1 MVLESKAKNQFLYLF
16 IFFLLCIGMI
26 FTDLPI
32 YEQTVTHSLMIL
44 FAPLIFAFVL
54 VVKKFKVLLTK
65 NIKLFIQYMI
75 VSFAISLILLYLY
88 YLILTKGEFYVYN
101 KNLLIKHFEA
111 FISLSLLHFLVYF
124 LLVLVCYNLSPNLLR
139 NFVFLIFL
147 FLTLVGLIEYLD
159 PEKLSMF
166 HSAPKDYERLR
177 LFTAE
182 PSHAVLLYLIFSLL
196 SLFFI
201 ENVSLKIFISILSG
215 IIFILINSKGG
226 FITLFFISIILFLKK
241 IKNIKYTVVFLLI
254 ILTASYLFIKFVFPS
269 LYIDIYKFSSFS
281 TRFSGLISVFIIL
294 FKYPLG
300 LGYGSYLFYYPK
312 ILDQSYEI
320 ANALF
325 INLFGI
331 PLSYTEISDMI
342 STGKN
347 IGAKAGILQ
356 AVILSGWIAVIFWLI
371 ILRNSLKYIKRINI
385 NTSKKI
391 VLEFLILYIFIQLLI
406 GSEYTLLYVIWL
418 PIALIEVMYYK
429 QQEAIRNET

>member
-1 MVLESKAKNQFLYLF
+1 MALESKTKNQFLYLF
-16 IFFLLCIGMI
+16 IFSLLCVGMI

-32 YEQTVTHSLMIL
+32 YEKTVTHSLMIF
-44 FAPLIFAFVL
+44 FAPLIFAFIL
-54 VVKKFKVLLTK
+54 VVIKFKVLLTK
-65 NIKLFIQYMI
+65 NLKLFILYMI
-75 VSFAISLILLYLY
+75 VSFVTSLILLY

-111 FISLSLLHFLVYF
+111 FISISLLHFLVYF
-124 LLVLVCYNLSPNLLR
+124 LLILICYKLSPNLLKK
-139 NFVFLIFL
+139 FVFLIFL

-159 PEKLSMF
+159 SEKLSMF
-166 HSAPKDYERLR
+166 HSTPKDYERLR

-241 IKNIKYTVVFLLI
+241 IRNIKYTVVLLLI
-254 ILTASYLFIKFVFPS
+254 LVIASYLFVKFALPS
-269 LYIDIYKFSSFS
+269 LYIDINNFSSFS
-281 TRFSGLISVFIIL
+281 TRFSGLISVILIL

-320 ANALF
+320 ANTLF
-325 INLFGI
+325 VNLFGI
-331 PLSYTEISDMI
+331 PLSYAEISDMI

-347 IGAKAGILQ
+347 IGAKAGIPQ
-356 AVILSGWIAVIFWLI
+356 AIIFSGWVTVIFWLI
-371 ILRNSLKYIKRINI
+371 IFRNSLKNIKRINI
-385 NTSKKI
+385 NASRKI
-391 VLEFLILYIFIQLLI
+391 ILEFLILYVFIQLLI
-406 GSEYTLLYVIWL
+406 GSEYTLVYVIWL

-429 QQEAIRNET
+429 QQEAMRNEA